1 MKSINDHPKPTAQVM
16 LFNGPDQQLEAKNF
30 EIPSLSEGEIM
41 VENLYTTICGS
52 DIHTF
57 TGVRK
62 ELCPTVL
69 GHEIVGRIIE
79 IDPHHP
85 GVDLRGKTLSP
96 GDRITWTVFSSDPSS
111 VNALAGIPQKGKN
124 LFKYGHALATSKD
137 VFNGGLSQL
146 CILKQHTGILKIA
159 EDIPLSVAATLN
171 CSVATAAGALRLA
184 GNVYGK
190 RILITGMGHLGITC
204 AAMCKAA
211 GAKWIAG
218 ADISDDRL
226 NQSLSFGVDELFN
239 LNISNDVIMESEPFD
254 IVIDMSGS
262 PAAME
267 LGIEKLGIG
276 GVAVWVGAVFN
287 TRKVEINPEAMIR
300 ALIAIKGLH
309 NYNLTDFCYA
319 IEFMEQNWQIFPFEK
334 IVEQEFELP
343 KSDQAFRYAIKHK
356 PLRVGI
362 KIGN

>member
-1 MKSINDHPKPTAQVM
+1 MKSINDYTGQTAHVM
-16 LFNGPDQQLEAKNF
+16 LFNGPDQQLEFKSF
-30 EIPSLSEGEIM
+30 EIPPLGEGEIL

-69 GHEIVGRIIE
+69 GHEIVGRIIA
-79 IDPHHP
+79 IDAHHA
-85 GVDLRGKTLSP
+85 GVDLRGKMLMP
-96 GDRITWTVFSSDPSS
+96 GDRVTWTVFSSDPSS
-111 VNALAGIPQKGKN
+111 LNALAGMPQKGKD
-124 LFKYGHALATSKD
+124 LFKYGHALAVGTD

-171 CSVATAAGALRLA
+171 CSVATAAGALRLS
-184 GNVYGK
+184 GNIMGK
-190 RILITGMGHLGITC
+190 RVLITGMGHLGITC

-211 GAKWIAG
+211 GAKWVAV
-218 ADISDDRL
+218 ADISIDRL
-226 NQSLSFGVDELFN
+226 NQSPSFGADEQFN
-239 LNISNDVIMESEPFD
+239 LENGSEAIMASEPFD
-254 IVIDMSGS
+254 IAIDMSGS

-267 LGIEKLGIG
+267 LGIEKLGVG

-287 TRKVEINPEAMIR
+287 TRKVQINPEAIIR
-300 ALIAIKGLH
+300 SLISIKGLH
-309 NYNLTDFCYA
+309 NYNLADFCYA
-319 IEFMEQNWQIFPFEK
+319 IEFMEQNWQVFPFEE
-334 IVEQEFELP
+334 IVTQEFELQ
-343 KSDQAFRYAIKHK
+343 KSEQAFKYAIQEK

-362 KIGN
+362 RM